1 MDDMSNPAHALTTL
15 FETIKGRIEQQDMIP
30 LQTICLIAGD
40 ITDWTHKN
48 DIKALDTR
56 SCGIF
61 GQVMSSVSRGMT
73 GTTHDAQQAITHLK
87 ASLPHFSKAVSKIA
101 KSQLAECA

>member
-1 MDDMSNPAHALTTL
+1 MSNPVQALTTL
-15 FETIKGRIEQQDMIP
+15 FGTIKDRMEQQEMIP

-40 ITDWTHKN
+40 ITDWTHSN
-48 DIKALDTR
+48 DIRALDTK

-61 GQVMSSVSRGMT
+61 AQVMSSVSRGMT
-73 GTTHDAQQAITHLK
+73 GTTQDAQQAITHLR

-101 KSQLAECA
+101 KAQLAECA